1 MQLLTALNNFR
12 KSLTATFV
20 TLALLVLAIWLL
32 LDKCTPTRKDVVP
45 VSVNIKHVMD
55 SLEKDF
61 AARHEADVVST
72 TRLIRERDSLQIQLN
87 TISKALNKS
96 SKTAVR
102 LATEIELAKKEKDTS
117 SYVSN
122 CDSLSNE
129 VVNQAGVI
137 QQMEWYLAE
146 VVKYNDSILSEKD
159 KQYNDLQ
166 SLHSTTLNSFDFVSE
181 QNLLLAKKVNQLQK
195 KDGRKYS
202 LAISAGYGVGL
213 IGGPQPFV
221 GITISRPIFK
231 FKL

>member
-1 MQLLTALNNFR
+1 MQLLTALNEFR

-32 LDKCTPTRKDVVP
+32 LDKCTPTHKDVVP
-45 VSVNIKHVMD
+45 VSINLKRVTDSMEKAFAEKH
-55 SLEKDF
+55 K
-61 AARHEADVVST
+61 ADVAST
-72 TRLIRERDSLQIQLN
+72 TRLIRERDSLQIQLKN
-87 TISKALNKS
+87 VSKALNQS
-96 SKTAVR
+96 SRTAVR

-122 CDSLSNE
+122 CDSLSSE
-129 VVNQAGVI
+129 VVNQAVVI
-137 QQMEWYLAE
+137 QQQEWYLAE
-146 VVKYNDSILSEKD
+146 VVKYNDSIIAEKD
-159 KQYNDLQ
+159 RQYNYLQ
-166 SLHSTTLNSFDFVSE
+166 SIHKVTLNSFDFVSE
-181 QNLLLAKKVNQLQK
+181 QNLLLAKKVNTLQK

>member
-1 MQLLTALNNFR
+1 MKLLTDLNNFR
-12 KSLTATFV
+12 KSLTATFI
-20 TLALLVLAIWLL
+20 TLAILVLAIWLL
-32 LDKCTPTRKDVVP
+32 LDKCTPTHKDVVP

-55 SLEKDF
+55 SLEKAF
-61 AARHEADVVST
+61 SEKHKSDVAST

-87 TISKALNKS
+87 NVSKALNQS
-96 SKTAVR
+96 SRTAVR
-102 LATEIELAKKEKDTS
+102 LATEIELAKKEKDTG

-122 CDSLSNE
+122 CDSLSSE

-137 QQMEWYLAE
+137 QQQEWYLAE
-146 VVKYNDSILSEKD
+146 VTKFNDSILTEKD
-159 KQYNDLQ
+159 RQYKELE
-166 SLHSTTLNSFDFVSE
+166 SLHKVTLNSFDFVSE
-181 QNLLLAKKVNQLQK
+181 QNLLLGKKVNQLQR

-202 LAISAGYGVGL
+202 LAISAGYGVGI